1 MAWLL
6 FALLTAFSLATAD
19 TLSKRRLRDTNE
31 YVIAWVREGYALPFL
46 VLVLLFIPI
55 PDLDRTFWFTVLILL
70 PLEITAILL
79 YVKAIR
85 VSPLSLTIPFMALSP
100 AFIILIAFLF
110 LGELPDL
117 SGLVG
122 VFLIV
127 VGAYVLNAKISR
139 KGLFEPIRAI
149 GRERGSVLMIIVAF
163 IYSITSTLAKV
174 AVQHSSPIF
183 FSFFYPF
190 ILTIILSCIIGYRGL
205 FRKVVSRPMSFLAI
219 GFFTAIMV
227 ISHFVALSLT
237 DVVYM
242 ISVKRTSLIFSV
254 IYGWLIF
261 YEENIKERLI
271 GSVIMV
277 AGVVLIVL

>member
-1 MAWLL
+1 MAWIP

-19 TLSKRRLRDTNE
+19 ALSKRRLRDTNE

-127 VGAYVLNAKISR
+127 VGAYVLNAKMSR
-139 KGLFEPIRAI
+139 EGLFEPIRAI

-174 AVQHSSPIF
+174 AIQHSSPIF

-219 GFFTAIMV
+219 GFFTAVMV

-261 YEENIKERLI
+261 YEENVKERLI

>member
-1 MAWLL
+1 MAWIP

-19 TLSKRRLRDTNE
+19 ALSKRRLRDTNE

-127 VGAYVLNAKISR
+127 VGAYVLNAKMSR
-139 KGLFEPIRAI
+139 EGLFEPIRAI

-183 FSFFYPF
+183 FGFFYPF

-205 FRKVVSRPMSFLAI
+205 FRKVVSRPMYFLVI
-219 GFFTAIMV
+219 GFFTAVMV

>member
-1 MAWLL
+1 MAWIL

-19 TLSKRRLRDTNE
+19 ALSKRRLRDTNE

-127 VGAYVLNAKISR
+127 VGAYVLNAKMSR
-139 KGLFEPIRAI
+139 EGLFEPIRAI

>member
-1 MAWLL
+1 MAWIP

-19 TLSKRRLRDTNE
+19 ALSKRRLRDTNE

-127 VGAYVLNAKISR
+127 VGAYVLNAKMSR
-139 KGLFEPIRAI
+139 EGLFEPIRAI

-219 GFFTAIMV
+219 GFFTAVMV